1 MLPNVQRL
9 QQPLRAHRSQKAAPG
24 LGTSAR
30 TPSARRSPGGA
41 STMRLCAAVLGLVGG
56 GRAMDDNT
64 IRAAVDLW
72 ESDKAAAEAQ
82 YGPIS
87 AWDTADVVDMK
98 ELFRYTEKNEFN
110 ENIGAWNTSS
120 VTSMNRMFSYAHKFN
135 QPIGVFAASFCA
147 GTPSTRSTHAGA
159 WDVRKVKDFECM
171 FCYAEEFNQDIGGFC
186 RVH

>member
-1 MLPNVQRL
+1 
-9 QQPLRAHRSQKAAPG
+9 
-24 LGTSAR
+24 
-30 TPSARRSPGGA
+30 
-41 STMRLCAAVLGLVGG
+41 MRLCAAVLGLVGG

-64 IRAAVDLW
+64 IRTAVAAW
-72 ESDKAAAEAQ
+72 ESDPAAAEAQ

-98 ELFRYTEKNEFN
+98 ELFRYRTENDFN

-171 FCYAEEFNQDIGGFC
+171 FCYAEVFNQDIGILRRPFC
-186 RVH
+186 FWTWLRERHRRNRTFVTYTLSTQLSFDEDIGA

>member
-1 MLPNVQRL
+1 
-9 QQPLRAHRSQKAAPG
+9 
-24 LGTSAR
+24 
-30 TPSARRSPGGA
+30 
-41 STMRLCAAVLGLVGG
+41 MRLCAAVLAAGLVGG

-98 ELFRYTEKNEFN
+98 ELFRYTEKNKFN

-171 FCYAEEFNQDIGGFC
+171 FCYAEMFNQDIGVLRRPFC
-186 RVH
+186 FWTWLRARHRRNRTFVTYTLSTQLSFDEDIGA

>member
-1 MLPNVQRL
+1 
-9 QQPLRAHRSQKAAPG
+9 
-24 LGTSAR
+24 
-30 TPSARRSPGGA
+30 
-41 STMRLCAAVLGLVGG
+41 MRLCAAVLGLVGG

-110 ENIGAWNTSS
+110 EDIGAWNTSS
-120 VTSMNRMFSYAHKFN
+120 VTSMNRMFFLAINFD
-135 QPIGVFAASFCA
+135 QPIGVRRVILPPSPNVNWHPAS
-147 GTPSTRSTHAGA
+147 TPSTRSHGVTRADA

-171 FCYAEEFNQDIGGFC
+171 FCYAEVFNQDIGAFC
-186 RVH
+186 RVLCFWTFA